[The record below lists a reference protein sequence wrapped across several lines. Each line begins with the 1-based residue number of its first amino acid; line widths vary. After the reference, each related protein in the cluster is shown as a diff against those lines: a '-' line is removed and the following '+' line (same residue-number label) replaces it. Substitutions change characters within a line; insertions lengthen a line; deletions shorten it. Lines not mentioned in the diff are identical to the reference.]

1 MYEVKEM
8 KTIYD
13 AVADEYIKYRN
24 DLPEMLLPGLE
35 ARGIDFNGAKIADFG
50 AGPGFF
56 SEQLSEKG
64 GIVDAVEPSMEFYN
78 HAEMRFKDN
87 NKVNFNLASAENS
100 GLPPKTFDIVIS
112 LRSWDWFDRREALEE
127 VQRILKPDGHLVIA
141 DFGFVSSSGVGKE
154 SVRVMR
160 KCAKSFKVKS
170 KIHKQKNDE
179 LITGFPL
186 EWIEEW
192 QKYHFDIQ
200 DLYKRSYKM
209 EFTHEEWIDHL
220 SPVSTL
226 VEFKRKHRRRTLKKI
241 GEHLKDKY
249 DDDTYRVA
257 HEMNVAILKN
267 RS

>member
-35 ARGIDFNGAKIADFG
+35 ARGIDFNGAKIADFV

-56 SEQLSEKG
+56 SDQLSEKC

-78 HAEMRFKDN
+78 HAEMRFNDN

-154 SVRVMR
+154 SARVMR

-170 KIHKQKNDE
+170 KIH
-179 LITGFPL
+179 
-186 EWIEEW
+186 
-192 QKYHFDIQ
+192 
-200 DLYKRSYKM
+200 
-209 EFTHEEWIDHL
+209 
-220 SPVSTL
+220 
-226 VEFKRKHRRRTLKKI
+226 
-241 GEHLKDKY
+241 
-249 DDDTYRVA
+249 
-257 HEMNVAILKN
+257 
-267 RS
+267 